1 MKKNILSI
9 FCCLSL
15 LTLASCSDDY
25 NDASTKHV
33 YGENEDPYLKV
44 DEDAQITRLQPSR
57 LISPLLLLR
66 LWSNWRI
73 MPNSL
78 KLNWE

>member
-15 LTLASCSDDY
+15 LALASCSDDY

-33 YGENEDPYLKV
+33 YGENKDPYLKV
-44 DEDAQITRLQPSR
+44 DEDTQNT
-57 LISPLLLLR
+57 
-66 LWSNWRI
+66 WT
-73 MPNSL
+73 
-78 KLNWE
+78 